1 MKNQTQKITYYF
13 RELPSQSLSYKEK
26 EVESLLEYTIDRS
39 TCESDSHV
47 MAGQEV
53 LFMENQT
60 AETTCYFRGLR
71 SQFLPYEEKEV
82 KSVLEYAIDRAIN
95 ENYSHFL
102 TGMERD
108 FETWAAEIVLQRREK
123 NPNITLQCYLPYS
136 TLGQRWSKAER
147 QRLQA
152 VLQAADEVIS
162 LQSAFDYFAYFQQCQ
177 AMRENAGLGIVF
189 YEARSCTTLG
199 DFFRFSDGET
209 MKLWNVLNVMRE
221 GLGNPALYDALL
233 DKGYISPR
241 YLSDD

>member
-1 MKNQTQKITYYF
+1 MKNQTEKNTCYF
-13 RELPSQSLSYKEK
+13 RGLSSQSLSEKK
-26 EVESLLEYTIDRS
+26 EVKNVLEYTIDRP
-39 TCESDSHV
+39 TCENDPHL

-82 KSVLEYAIDRAIN
+82 KSVLEYAIDRAIS
-95 ENYSHFL
+95 ENYSHFI

-108 FETWAAEIVLQRREK
+108 FETWAAEIVLQRRK
-123 NPNITLQCYLPYS
+123 TNPNITLQCCLPYP
-136 TLGQRWSKAER
+136 TLGRRWSKAER

-162 LQSAFDYFAYFQQCQ
+162 LQSAFDYFVYSRQCR
-177 AMRENAGLGIVF
+177 AMSENAGLGIVF
-189 YEARSCTTLG
+189 YESRPCSTLG
-199 DFFRFSDGET
+199 NFFYYPTEGK

-221 GLGNPALYDALL
+221 GLGNPELYDALL
-233 DKGYISPR
+233 DKGYVNPQW
-241 YLSDD
+241 LSDD